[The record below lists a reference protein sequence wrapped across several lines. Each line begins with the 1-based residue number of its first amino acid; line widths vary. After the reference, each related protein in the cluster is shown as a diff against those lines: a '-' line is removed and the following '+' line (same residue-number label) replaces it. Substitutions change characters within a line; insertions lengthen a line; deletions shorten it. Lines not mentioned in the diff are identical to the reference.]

1 MAKEGKFIGS
11 RAPFGYIKDPNDRH
25 HLIVDEEAATVVK
38 DIFKMFCNGIGYG
51 KMTKILRERK
61 VLNPQAYFNK
71 NNPDYYKSDY
81 WRQDFDW
88 HVTSIRALLNN
99 PVYIGQTTFGR
110 TKVKGRLNKTKVAVD
125 ESEWIVVENTH
136 EALVDKATWDLVH
149 EIMKNRRRETKRGE
163 VQMFAGLVKCA
174 DCGSALNVSY
184 NSKSQA
190 FTSF

>member
-81 WRQDFDW
+81 
-88 HVTSIRALLNN
+88 
-99 PVYIGQTTFGR
+99 
-110 TKVKGRLNKTKVAVD
+110 
-125 ESEWIVVENTH
+125 
-136 EALVDKATWDLVH
+136 
-149 EIMKNRRRETKRGE
+149 
-163 VQMFAGLVKCA
+163 
-174 DCGSALNVSY
+174 
-184 NSKSQA
+184 
-190 FTSF
+190 